1 MKKFATM
8 LAMSLTMVFAAN
20 ALAHPEH
27 DDVPPTL
34 KPVKL
39 EAKSTANG
47 VTLLV
52 TLNGE
57 AYATAGAAGTLT
69 VTKGKRQEVV
79 QLKPS
84 GDNALATVKP
94 VKIAKGSKAK
104 ADIAFPDDSIA
115 QVDVVVK

>member
-1 MKKFATM
+1 MKKFASM
-8 LAMSLTMVFAAN
+8 LAISLTLAFAN
-20 ALAHPEH
+20 TALAHPEH
-27 DDVPPTL
+27 DEPAPTL

-39 EAKSTANG
+39 EAKSAANG

-52 TLNGE
+52 TLNGA

-69 VTKGKRQEVV
+69 VTKGKRQEVI

-84 GDNALATVKP
+84 GDNAMATAKP

-104 ADIAFPDDSIA
+104 ADLAFPDDSIA
-115 QVDVVVK
+115 QADVVVN